1 MKLPLKHIVILVICS
16 LTGIFV
22 YQTYWLT
29 GLYHTMK
36 QEMESNIK
44 DAMRTSDFNEI
55 VLRVNELQ
63 KDNVEH
69 GSVTVSAGYGADGNS
84 LVTSQTISYTDSTYQ
99 DTLHSRTET
108 MVDTVK
114 TATGDDAVA
123 EAVASSE
130 SGLDVL
136 LKKQDSLKDLLI
148 SIQQGIHS
156 GVDTYI
162 DVNLQRYD
170 SLLTAVLEEHNLSI
184 PHRTLLIYTGSG
196 ADSIVTFT
204 DTLGIAGDSCY
215 IPSPK
220 AVRYDYE
227 FNRHRSQRYQLIIE
241 PISAIVWKQMTG
253 ILVTSLVI
261 LVILGFSF
269 WFLIRTLL
277 KQKTLDEMKS
287 DFTNNITHELKTP
300 IAVAYAANDALLN
313 FNQAEEKS
321 KRDQYLRISQEQL
334 QRLSGLVEQI
344 LSMSMERR
352 KTFRLHP
359 EEINLKE
366 LIIPLMEQHQLKADK
381 PVHIQ
386 LEMEPETLTIV
397 ADRTHFGNIISN
409 LIDNAVK
416 YSKEQAE
423 LTISCRQTG
432 KTVIISVTDRGT
444 GIPLDKQ
451 KHVFDKFYRIPT
463 GNLHNVKGYGL
474 GLFYVKSMVE
484 KHGGTITVKSEPG
497 KGSTFTIT
505 L

>member
-16 LTGIFV
+16 LIGIFV

-29 GLYHTMK
+29 GLYRTMK
-36 QEMESNIK
+36 LEMESNIR

-63 KDNVEH
+63 KDNVDH
-69 GSVTVSAGYGADGNS
+69 GSVTVSAGYGAEGNS
-84 LVTSQTISYTDSTYQ
+84 LVTQQTISYTDNTRQ
-99 DTLHSRTET
+99 DTIHTRTET
-108 MVDTVK
+108 TVDTIK
-114 TATGDDAVA
+114 TVVDDPDNAA
-123 EAVASSE
+123 LASSE

-136 LKKQDSLKDLLI
+136 LKKQDSLKELLT

-156 GVDTYI
+156 GVDAYI

-170 SLLTAVLEEHNLSI
+170 SLLTSVMEEHNLSI
-184 PHRTLLIYTGSG
+184 PHHTLLIYTGSN
-196 ADSIVTFT
+196 ADSSMMYT
-204 DTLGIAGDSCY
+204 DTLGIAGDSSY

-220 AVRYDYE
+220 AIRYDYE
-227 FNRHRSQRYQLIIE
+227 FNRHHSQRYQLIFE
-241 PISAIVWKQMTG
+241 PIDLLVLKQMTG
-253 ILVTSLVI
+253 ILLTSFVI
-261 LVILGFSF
+261 FLILGFSF

-366 LIIPLMEQHQLKADK
+366 LITPLIEQHQLKADK
-381 PVHIQ
+381 PVHIS
-386 LEMEPETLTIV
+386 LKIEPETLSIV
-397 ADRTHFGNIISN
+397 ADRTHFSNIVSN

-416 YSKEQAE
+416 YSKEKAE
-423 LTISCRQTG
+423 LSISCRQSG
-432 KTVIISVTDRGT
+432 ATVTISVADRGI
-444 GIPLDKQ
+444 GIPIDKQ
-451 KHVFDKFYRIPT
+451 KHIFDKFYRVPT
-463 GNLHNVKGYGL
+463 GNLHNIKGYGL

-484 KHGGTITVKSEPG
+484 KHGGTITVKSEPD

>member
-1 MKLPLKHIVILVICS
+1 MKLPLKHIIILVICS
-16 LTGIFV
+16 LIGIFV

-29 GLYHTMK
+29 GLYRTMK
-36 QEMESNIK
+36 LEMESNIR

-63 KDNVEH
+63 KDNMDH

-84 LVTSQTISYTDSTYQ
+84 LVTQQTISYTDSTRQ
-99 DTLHSRTET
+99 DTIHTRTET
-108 MVDTVK
+108 TVDTIK
-114 TATGDDAVA
+114 TVVENPKDAALAT
-123 EAVASSE
+123 SE
-130 SGLDVL
+130 NGLDVL
-136 LKKQDSLKDLLI
+136 LKKQDSLKELLTN
-148 SIQQGIHS
+148 IQQGIHS
-156 GVDTYI
+156 GVDAYI

-170 SLLTAVLEEHNLSI
+170 SLLTNVMKDHNLSI
-184 PHRTLLIYTGSG
+184 PHHTLLIYTGSN
-196 ADSIVTFT
+196 ADSSMMYT
-204 DTLGIAGDSCY
+204 DTLGIAGDSGY

-220 AVRYDYE
+220 AIRYDYE
-227 FNRHRSQRYQLIIE
+227 FNRHCSQRYQLIFE
-241 PISAIVWKQMTG
+241 PIDSLILKQMTG
-253 ILVTSLVI
+253 ILVTSFVI
-261 LVILGFSF
+261 FLILGFSF

-334 QRLSGLVEQI
+334 QKLSGLVEQI

-366 LIIPLMEQHQLKADK
+366 LITPLMEQHQLKADK
-381 PVHIQ
+381 PVRIS
-386 LEMEPETLTIV
+386 LKIEPEELTIV
-397 ADRTHFGNIISN
+397 ADRTHFSNIVSN

-416 YSKEQAE
+416 YSKEKAE
-423 LTISCRQTG
+423 LSITCQQAGEHVTIR
-432 KTVIISVTDRGT
+432 VADRGI
-444 GIPLDKQ
+444 GIPIDKQ
-451 KHVFDKFYRIPT
+451 KHIFDKFYRVPT
-463 GNLHNVKGYGL
+463 GNLHNIKGYGL

-484 KHGGTITVKSEPG
+484 THGGTIIVKSEPD